1 MKSTELHVLLRG
13 RSMYLNIFAITSFLR
28 PSIEN
33 VNLLTFLLLKS
44 STIYSTFVPIILD
57 TIL

>member
-1 MKSTELHVLLRG
+1 MKATVLHVLLRG
-13 RSMYLNIFAITSFLR
+13 HSMYLNTFAITSFLR

-33 VNLLTFLLLKS
+33 FNLLKFLLLKS